1 MNEKLF
7 FRLYRSSHFIQ
18 VYERD
23 IVDCNITIQGIF
35 ILLEPGIDAFVS
47 FGSLFECVQ
56 YAVCCEQSVEIY
68 KFSPNRMPKNKL
80 TAL

>member
-7 FRLYRSSHFIQ
+7 FRLYRSSHFNQ

-47 FGSLFECVQ
+47 FGSLFECVH
-56 YAVCCEQSVEIY
+56 YAVCCVPLNNQSRFIS
-68 KFSPNRMPKNKL
+68 SPQRECL
-80 TAL
+80 L